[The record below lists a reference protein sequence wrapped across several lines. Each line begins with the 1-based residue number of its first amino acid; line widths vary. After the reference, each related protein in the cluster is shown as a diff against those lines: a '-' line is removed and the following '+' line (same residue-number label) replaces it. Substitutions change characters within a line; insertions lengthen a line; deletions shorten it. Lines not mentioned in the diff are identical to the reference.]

1 MYRVPHSVFLDW
13 DRDDRDK
20 AVMHQIRKSE
30 RCSGCGTHPDEWDP
44 TLGGSVDAYVTKLVH
59 CKGCQTKESGEE
71 AFEKS
76 KKDGAKARR
85 GTSVRLARNP
95 TPGG

>member
-1 MYRVPHSVFLDW
+1 MFLGW
-13 DRDDRDK
+13 DSDDRDK
-20 AVMHQIRKSE
+20 AMWHQLRKRE
-30 RCSGCGTHPDEWDP
+30 RCQGCGTHPDDWDP
-44 TLGGSVDAYVTKLVH
+44 AAGGHVDAYVAKRVH

-71 AFEKS
+71 AFERE

-85 GTSVRLARNP
+85 GTTVRLARNP